1 MKTRPLI
8 SKELAGFLES
18 GLSHTVASR
27 DGELRTDAARACA
40 VRISPDRTRL
50 TLYIHRP
57 NAAAVLRNLKIH
69 GEIAVC
75 VDRPSDSHSCQLK
88 GRFVASRPARA
99 DERAEVQRQAE
110 GFRAELEAIGIPRIM
125 TAGWPQ
131 WPCVAVAMEV
141 TAIFEQTPGPGAGD
155 PLPAETLPGGPLAP
169 EAAP

>member
-18 GLSHTVASR
+18 GLSFTVATR
-27 DGELRTDAARACA
+27 DRELQADGARAWAARVSA
-40 VRISPDRTRL
+40 DRTRL
-50 TLYIHRP
+50 TLFLHRP
-57 NAAAVLRNLKIH
+57 SAAVTLRNLKVH
-69 GEIAVC
+69 PEIAVC
-75 VDRPSDSHSCQLK
+75 VDRPSDSHCCQLK

-99 DERAEVQRQAE
+99 GERAEVERQAE

-125 TAGWPQ
+125 TAGWSY
-131 WPCVAVAMEV
+131 WPSVAVEVEV

-155 PLPAETLPGGPLAP
+155 PLPPDALPGGASAP